1 MENNGKPVLGVTLY
15 SFTNEWLQ
23 RKYDLDSLVAKV
35 AELKLGPAVEVV
47 GFQSIR
53 SFPDVSP
60 EYVRYFR
67 DLFEKYALVPSCLGA
82 NLDVGIRKD
91 RLMTPDE
98 TQQYITRQIF
108 TAQKLG
114 FPVVRIQAFAKP
126 DVLDRIIPV
135 AEKAGVHVAS
145 ELHSPLTIDNP
156 VVIELLEYYRK
167 IQTPALG
174 FIPDFSATMT
184 APPEVYW
191 QSLRKAGAA
200 EGLIEAV
207 KAIWNTSVPM
217 FEKFKAVAQ
226 AGAQFA
232 ASPAVFGQLNTAI
245 TMFGNMPVDGWRQL
259 LPYVHHIHGK
269 FYDITPAGIE
279 PSIPYPQLMAL
290 LREVGYTGTI
300 SSEWEGHAFT
310 AEPQGFERVQA
321 WHAMCSRLL
330 ANY

>member
-1 MENNGKPVLGVTLY
+1 MENNSRPILGVTLY

-53 SFPDVSP
+53 SFPDVTP

-67 DLFEKYALVPSCLGA
+67 NLFDEYELVPSCLGA

-98 TQQYITRQIF
+98 TQDYITRQIV

-114 FPVVRIQAFAKP
+114 FSVVRIQAFAKP

-167 IQTPALG
+167 IQSPALG

-191 QSLRKAGAA
+191 ESLRQAGAT
-200 EGLIEAV
+200 EGLVEAV
-207 KAIWNTSVPM
+207 EAIWHTKVPM
-217 FEKFKAVAQ
+217 FEKFKAVAE
-226 AGAQFA
+226 AGQKFN

-245 TMFGNMPVDGWRQL
+245 TMFGNMPVDGWREL
-259 LPYVHHIHGK
+259 LPYSRHIHGK
-269 FYDITPAGIE
+269 FYDISPEGVE

-290 LREVGYTGTI
+290 LKDTGYTGSI

-310 AEPQGFERVQA
+310 GEQVGFERVKA
-321 WHAMCSRLL
+321 WHAMCAGLL
-330 ANY
+330 AD